1 MKKNLKNTA
10 LIALSLML
18 ISITFCR
25 SNTAMAESETVL
37 YDMVWKI
44 VNSRFIDQTNNGQD
58 WERWRH
64 KYDDKIKTLV
74 EELKLENVDIF
85 NYTIDELDNKFD
97 EFFNHCLNEVH
108 PYRRFEWDCIDSEL
122 NK

>member
-37 YDMVWKI
+37 YD
-44 VNSRFIDQTNNGQD
+44 
-58 WERWRH
+58 
-64 KYDDKIKTLV
+64 
-74 EELKLENVDIF
+74 IF
-85 NYTIDELDNKFD
+85 TKFGNK
-97 EFFNHCLNEVH
+97 EVSED
-108 PYRRFEWDCIDSEL
+108 YR
-122 NK
+122 